1 MVTGGNDGGNGNIL
15 DSTELYDP
23 NTERW
28 RMSVPLPSASDR
40 LRASTVDNRVLLF
53 GETTNNMNYLSLLI
67 ISMVCT

>member
-1 MVTGGNDGGNGNIL
+1 MVTGGFNDGSL